1 MDLETYRKQ
10 LNEIDD
16 TLTALFCR
24 RMEIVAAIAAYK
36 QARQLPVFDP
46 AREAN
51 VVERLT
57 KAQEPDCAAGIA
69 ALYETIF
76 SLSRAYQQTLQQ
88 KNSEQEPMQA
98 LPDQAAEAQETAAE
112 EQNQEAEIA
121 KFAAVPIEQPTGRE
135 ERSMA
140 AEQPLAESKAPFGL
154 LGYHLHHSHS
164 PMIHRQLA
172 AYGYQLFDIPPE
184 QLQEFMQKAE
194 FRGLNVTIPYK
205 QSVMEFCREVSPLA
219 QRINAVNTIYR
230 RDDGSLYGHNTD
242 YAGLEYCKQQ
252 AGIRLQGR
260 KVLILG
266 TGATSRTAHMLAEDS
281 GASRICHVS
290 RSGPIHYQNL
300 AAQRDTEVIINTTP
314 VGTFPNN
321 GIRLLDLRQFPNC
334 RGVIDVIYN
343 PLATDL
349 LLQARQLRI
358 PLTNGLPM
366 LVAQAKAA
374 AELFSQSA
382 ISEQKMEQILQQ
394 MRHSLSNLILIGM
407 PGCGKT
413 SVGRLLAEKMQ
424 RTFFDS
430 DERIEEEQGMSVAQ
444 LIADKGEAEFRDI
457 ETNVIERLG
466 KVSGCVIATGGGS
479 VLRQQ
484 NRNALQQ
491 NGYLVWLQRDLAK
504 LSREG
509 RPLSLSEAA
518 LTQMYAVRAPIYQ
531 DIALVLVDNNGS
543 LAAAVNLAK
552 EYFDA
557 HFSHQRP

>member
-16 TLTALFCR
+16 ALTALFCR

-46 AREAN
+46 SREAG

-57 KAQEPDCAAGIA
+57 KAQEPGCAAGIA

-76 SLSRAYQQTLQQ
+76 RVSRAYQQTLRQ
-88 KNSEQEPMQA
+88 KNPEPESIQA
-98 LPDQAAEAQETAAE
+98 LPNQAVEAQKAAAE
-112 EQNQEAEIA
+112 EHSQQAEMA
-121 KFAAVPIEQPTGRE
+121 RPLAVPAGRE
-135 ERSMA
+135 EQLPQ
-140 AEQPLAESKAPFGL
+140 AEQPCAESKAPFGL
-154 LGYHLHHSHS
+154 LGCHLQHSHS

-172 AYGYQLFDIPPE
+172 AYGYQLFDIPPA
-184 QLQEFMQKAE
+184 QLREFMQTGE

-230 RDDGSLYGHNTD
+230 REDGSLYGHNTD
-242 YAGLEYCKQQ
+242 YAGLDYCKQQ

-266 TGATSRTAHMLAEDS
+266 TGATSRTAHVLAEDS
-281 GASRICHVS
+281 GAVRIRHVS

-321 GIRLLDLRQFPNC
+321 GAGLLDLRQFPDC

-349 LLQARQLRI
+349 LLQARQLGI
-358 PLTNGLPM
+358 PSTNGLPM

-382 ISEQKMEQILQQ
+382 ISEQKMEQILRQ
-394 MRHSLSNLILIGM
+394 MQHSLSNLILIGM

-430 DERIEEEQGMSVAQ
+430 DERIEAEQGMSVAQ
-444 LIADKGEAEFRDI
+444 LIAVKGEAEFRDL

-479 VLRQQ
+479 ILRQR

-491 NGYLVWLQRDLAK
+491 NGYLVWLQRDLTK
-504 LSREG
+504 LCRED

-518 LTQMYAVRAPIYQ
+518 LTQMYAHRAPIYRDTAQ
-531 DIALVLVDNNGS
+531 AFVDNNGS
-543 LAAAVNLAK
+543 LTAAVNLTK

-557 HFSHQRP
+557 HFNHQRS